1 MSRNP
6 LKHSSHSDEGSMD
19 TMTEGAWKIKLFS
32 TLLMAKGEATTCGVT
47 GIDSFMPTMQQKQVP
62 LLP

>member
-1 MSRNP
+1 
-6 LKHSSHSDEGSMD
+6 MD